1 MGLLDKI
8 LFAVDNF
15 KIGKENLAKIQQMFE
30 KYLEEKTDTVITRL
44 RIQCEDRMLKDKGRT
59 EFSEELQAQISE
71 LKEKEDEIEKTL
83 KMSIDNLTAA
93 NPDIADLIT
102 IRVCEAQYNAANNLE
117 QAIDIWSRNNKY
129 TEVHNEILAKL
140 IGD

>member
-71 LKEKEDEIEKTL
+71 LKEKEDEIEKSL